1 MDKRDQYSYIDQQS
15 RKEWAQLNGVELYT
29 TPPAH
34 WLDYFLRGLID
45 VRELEKKL
53 KKFYLDFTR
62 QAQSK

>member
-1 MDKRDQYSYIDQQS
+1 MDKRDQYTYINDQS
-15 RKEWAQLNGVELYT
+15 RKEFARLNNIELYT
-29 TPPAH
+29 RPPAH
-34 WLDYFLRGLID
+34 WLDHFLRGFID